1 MITPQHSDQTAR
13 GARQTAGHDDA
24 RRLGGEGSGPAWF
37 SAEQVEQAVPVD
49 RARRLVESALRS
61 GFDPTQDPARMNVP
75 AQTGHLLLMP
85 SVLGDWAGTKVASVS
100 PDNPG
105 RGLPRIQA
113 TYVLMDSETLS
124 VQALM
129 EGNGLTALRTPAVS
143 AVAADH
149 LTARE
154 ATKLVVFGTGLQA
167 LGHLD
172 ALAAI
177 RDYADV
183 VICGRSPEKVAA
195 AVEHAVSRGLPARAG
210 DAEEVR
216 DADLIACTTSAGE
229 PLFDGSL
236 VPDGACVVA
245 MGSHEPDRRELDST
259 LMGRA
264 QVVVED
270 REAALR
276 EAGDVVMAIKE
287 GALTETELVDL
298 KDVVTGAV
306 EPDLSRPRVF
316 KGVGMSWQD
325 LAVAIG
331 VVDPEPGTD

>member
-1 MITPQHSDQTAR
+1 M
-13 GARQTAGHDDA
+13 
-24 RRLGGEGSGPAWF
+24 
-37 SAEQVEQAVPVD
+37 PVD
-49 RARRLVESALRS
+49 RARWLVESALRS
-61 GFDPTQDPARMNVP
+61 GFDPMQDPARMNVP

-124 VQALM
+124 LQALM

-149 LTARE
+149 LTARD
-154 ATKLVVFGTGLQA
+154 AKKLVVFGTGLQA

-177 RDYADV
+177 RDFADV
-183 VICGRSPEKVAA
+183 VICGWSPEKVAA
-195 AVEHAVSRGLPARAG
+195 AVEHAVSRGMPARAG
-210 DAEEVR
+210 DAEE
-216 DADLIACTTSAGE
+216 
-229 PLFDGSL
+229 
-236 VPDGACVVA
+236 
-245 MGSHEPDRRELDST
+245 
-259 LMGRA
+259 
-264 QVVVED
+264 
-270 REAALR
+270 
-276 EAGDVVMAIKE
+276 VMAIKE

-331 VVDPEPGTD
+331 VVDPEAGTD